1 MIEYSPVKSFNP
13 MKRLKLKLSVEE
25 RERFIA
31 LKEAS
36 QIVITDI
43 NGVEYRL
50 LPIDYVVEGTRKPD
64 DTK

>member
-50 LPIDYVVEGTRKPD
+50 LPIDYVVEGIRKPD